1 MNFYT
6 PTLAESIGGENTGT
20 TVIVLIVLLFVM
32 QFATMA
38 KGLFAKKEHVELKQP
53 VAIEG
58 GGEPLRTI
66 NEKKFS
72 ERYTPRHEHE
82 NLAQSLLRLEN
93 AVKENTKELR
103 QEIKET
109 QAKAETRIA
118 DTHERINDM
127 LENIST
133 LAGEV
138 RARLNPGPTRAGAK

>member
-6 PTLAESIGGENTGT
+6 PTLAESIGGENSGT

-38 KGLFAKKEHVELKQP
+38 KSLFAKKEGLEIKQP

-66 NEKKFS
+66 AEKKFS

-82 NLAQSLLRLEN
+82 NLAQSLLRLETT
-93 AVKENTKELR
+93 VKETNRELR
-103 QEIKET
+103 TEIKAT
-109 QAKAETRIA
+109 QEKAEQRIA
-118 DTHERINDM
+118 DTHDRIND
-127 LENIST
+127 LLGNLST

-138 RARLNPGPTRAGAK
+138 RTKMNIPKPAK